1 MNPYQKIFESA
12 RKAKVLDSIK
22 GLLHWDQETYMP
34 LRGIDLRAEE
44 TALMAHLVHRE
55 MTSKK
60 FGRALSQLVD
70 LETGECFDD
79 SLSFEKRAALREWR
93 RDYLHEVRLPPS
105 FVKLF
110 AKTTALAQQVWQR
123 AKEKSDFK
131 LFAPH
136 LEKIVSLCRQKA
148 DYLSFNEHPYDALLD
163 LYEPEMTTHQITS
176 LFGSLHIHLTALLKK
191 ISGCGQPPSE
201 FLHQEYE
208 PKRQLE
214 VGKMLLKAMGLE
226 SDSSRID
233 LSAHPFCLSLSPH
246 DLRLTTR
253 IHPENLSSNLFSV
266 LHEGGHALYEKNLP
280 AEHFGSPLC
289 EGVSLG
295 VHESQSRFWEVFIG
309 HSHPFWEH
317 CFPLLQREFP
327 ETLSAVSLDDF
338 FKAINTVAPSCI
350 RIEADEVTYC
360 QHILLRFE
368 MEKALLEGNLKVR
381 DIPEVWN
388 EKMRA
393 YLGISPSTDDR
404 GCLQDIHWSLGA
416 LGYFPTYALGNLY
429 AAQLFQAFETAFPH
443 WKEEVKRGALGF
455 ISSWLQD
462 KVHKWGRQYPPARLI
477 QQASGQPLSTEPFLS
492 YLKKKYSS
500 LYHLHRS

>member
-226 SDSSRID
+226 SDSSR
-233 LSAHPFCLSLSPH
+233 
-246 DLRLTTR
+246 
-253 IHPENLSSNLFSV
+253 
-266 LHEGGHALYEKNLP
+266 
-280 AEHFGSPLC
+280 
-289 EGVSLG
+289 
-295 VHESQSRFWEVFIG
+295 
-309 HSHPFWEH
+309 
-317 CFPLLQREFP
+317 
-327 ETLSAVSLDDF
+327 
-338 FKAINTVAPSCI
+338 
-350 RIEADEVTYC
+350 
-360 QHILLRFE
+360 
-368 MEKALLEGNLKVR
+368 
-381 DIPEVWN
+381 
-388 EKMRA
+388 
-393 YLGISPSTDDR
+393 
-404 GCLQDIHWSLGA
+404 
-416 LGYFPTYALGNLY
+416 
-429 AAQLFQAFETAFPH
+429 
-443 WKEEVKRGALGF
+443 
-455 ISSWLQD
+455 
-462 KVHKWGRQYPPARLI
+462 
-477 QQASGQPLSTEPFLS
+477 
-492 YLKKKYSS
+492 
-500 LYHLHRS
+500 